1 LNHLEQS
8 FDRLFNLR
16 GEPDEYTE
24 FDTEALLRSA
34 QKDRIEALARGVQG
48 GIFSPNEARAA
59 EDLPAVPHGDEPRV
73 QAQVVPLSG
82 AGAIP
87 TAPAAAVAPSA
98 PAVKDFPTRV
108 ALDVDALVARAKRP
122 ERLAAAE
129 PRVIIRKTTTR
140 PVQVT
145 RR

>member
-1 LNHLEQS
+1 
-8 FDRLFNLR
+8 
-16 GEPDEYTE
+16 
-24 FDTEALLRSA
+24 
-34 QKDRIEALARGVQG
+34 
-48 GIFSPNEARAA
+48 
-59 EDLPAVPHGDEPRV
+59 
-73 QAQVVPLSG
+73 
-82 AGAIP
+82 
-87 TAPAAAVAPSA
+87 
-98 PAVKDFPTRV
+98 VKDFPTRV